1 MWSPLRELG
10 GSSPLRSKRIESTRP
25 SEPGQP
31 ARGEREL
38 VARAQAGDS
47 RAFEELI
54 RLHTPRLLRMLVRL
68 VGSSGDAEEVA
79 QEALLKAWRA
89 LPKFRGEAQFS
100 TWLYRIAVNEGKRKL
115 AREMRRQTLPIDDI
129 VDDVPDLSEG
139 PPALAESAEVEAYL
153 ERCIAELPANYRA
166 AIVLRDVEGLTN
178 EEAAELLELDLRNF
192 KSRLHR
198 GRMAIRRQLE
208 DYYGELSPPRKR
220 RRLRR
225 GRA

>member
-1 MWSPLRELG
+1 
-10 GSSPLRSKRIESTRP
+10 
-25 SEPGQP
+25 
-31 ARGEREL
+31 
-38 VARAQAGDS
+38 
-47 RAFEELI
+47 
-54 RLHTPRLLRMLVRL
+54 MLVRL

-220 RRLRR
+220 RRVRR